1 MRLRVAGPGRWRWV
15 SSIRGVLQSN
25 RAIRVAAVVT
35 GVVALAIAFGVRAV
49 FGGALYSNGALQQNT
64 GTALYASAVY
74 AAVVFVA
81 PRCPPVVA
89 GLVAAA
95 WCWGVEALQLTGV
108 PHELSRYNIMLRL
121 IFGDAFDWLDVL
133 WYPAGILP
141 LVLLEVLVRPRGTG
155 PRRITSR

>member
-1 MRLRVAGPGRWRWV
+1 MLETNR
-15 SSIRGVLQSN
+15 SIR
-25 RAIRVAAVVT
+25 IAAVVT

-81 PRCPPVVA
+81 PRCAPFAA
-89 GLVAAA
+89 GAMALA
-95 WCWGVEALQLTGV
+95 WCWGVEAFQLTGV
-108 PHELSRYNIMLRL
+108 PHELSKYHIMLRL

-141 LVLLEVLVRPRGTG
+141 LVLVELFAKVR
-155 PRRITSR
+155 SR